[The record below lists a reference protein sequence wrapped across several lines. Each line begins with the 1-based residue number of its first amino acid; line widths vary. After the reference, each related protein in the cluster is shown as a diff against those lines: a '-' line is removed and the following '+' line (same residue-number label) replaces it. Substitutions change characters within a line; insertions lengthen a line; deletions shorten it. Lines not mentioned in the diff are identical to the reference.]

1 MPSGCCVTGMAVGN
15 HCPVAEAP
23 HTCSQREMQTHHDHS
38 GSPKENARWWDGT
51 MLLILFFLHLFIIF
65 FIVHVC
71 MSEYTMRVQVP
82 LEARKKPA
90 RSWWLWAT
98 HCGHW
103 ELSSKRPASAV
114 SHWLTISDP
123 VSFVYNICMF
133 KHTNFQPLPNVREKL
148 PFRF

>member
-51 MLLILFFLHLFIIF
+51 MLLILFFYIYLLFF
-65 FIVHVC
+65 LLCMCVC
-71 MSEYTMRVQVP
+71 QSTPCVFRCLWRPE
-82 LEARKKPA
+82 
-90 RSWWLWAT
+90 RSQQGAA
-98 HCGHW
+98 HCGRW